1 MELKLLIENFI
12 LDFGI
17 IGSFL
22 LVFLE
27 YANLPLPSEI
37 VLPVIG
43 IMASEYEFN
52 LLLLITI
59 TTIGGLAG
67 SLTNYFL
74 GYKYGKP
81 LLEKI
86 MIKMPSLKKSIYASQ
101 KYMDKYNKSSLLLSR
116 MVPIARTAISIIAG
130 VGRVDMKTF
139 IGYSVVGISIW
150 NTILIYLGF
159 AFNDN
164 LELVMSILSKYSAIC
179 LMLIVISA
187 FIFLSL
193 KLKERTK

>member
-43 IMASEYEFN
+43 IMVSEYN
-52 LLLLITI
+52 LNLILLIVI

-101 KYMDKYNKSSLLLSR
+101 KYMDKYDKASLLLSR
-116 MVPIARTAISIIAG
+116 MIPIARTAISIIAG

-150 NTILIYLGF
+150 NTLLIYLGF

-164 LELVMSILSKYSAIC
+164 LGIVMGILSKYSTVC
-179 LMLIVISA
+179 LILIIV
-187 FIFLSL
+187 FMCIFLSL
-193 KLKERTK
+193 KLKERVK